1 VSVCLLNMTMSSV
14 CVCVSVC
21 LCPLN
26 TTMSSVCVCVS
37 VEHDHELCARMT
49 EAMEMQFGGLLEW
62 TQRTVYSV
70 EARINS
76 GGRGVFFSGVGG
88 FPGTLK
94 T

>member
-1 VSVCLLNMTMSSV
+1 VSVCLSV
-14 CVCVSVC
+14 CASVEHDYELCVC
-21 LCPLN
+21 L
-26 TTMSSVCVCVS
+26 CVCVS

-76 GGRGVFFSGVGG
+76 GGRGVFFRGWED
-88 FPGTLK
+88 FPVH
-94 T
+94 

>member
-1 VSVCLLNMTMSSV
+1 VSVCLS
-14 CVCVSVC
+14 
-21 LCPLN
+21 
-26 TTMSSVCVCVS
+26 VCVS

-94 T
+94 TYKVFYYVGSQKITPHDSSGSLVF